1 MLFEERFNPTIHS
14 DRIMEYLIKKGISKE
29 NIQKIIQ
36 IYLMCLSNASIYDI
50 IQLAQSIQ

>member
-14 DRIMEYLIKKGISKE
+14 DRINEYLIKKGISEE

-36 IYLMCLSNASIYDI
+36 IYSMCLSNASIEDI